1 MIDNLFQAMVVKGVD
16 VNVGLHQGSALS
28 LCFFCNRNGYDTG

>member
-1 MIDNLFQAMVVKGVD
+1 MKGVD

-28 LCFFCNRNGYDTG
+28 LCFFFTIVMDMMPDEIRQDDR